1 LDTPERIYEE
11 HAQALFSFLL
21 NFVRNETDT
30 RDVLQ
35 EVFRK
40 ILERPDLLD
49 GVRDERTFLLRLAHN
64 LAVDLMRRRSTRD
77 KNEGELANEHLNLFA
92 AGRNADEEYL
102 REALSDALK
111 ELPPEQRAVAHLK
124 LWEGRTFEDI
134 GKALGIPANTAASR
148 YRYAIDKLRRQLRP
162 IYEEIKP

>member
-1 LDTPERIYEE
+1 MFSIATLTLDTPERIYEE

-77 KNEGELANEHLNLFA
+77 KNEG
-92 AGRNADEEYL
+92 
-102 REALSDALK
+102 K
-111 ELPPEQRAVAHLK
+111 
-124 LWEGRTFEDI
+124 I
-134 GKALGIPANTAASR
+134 GV
-148 YRYAIDKLRRQLRP
+148 RQHFSTGVP
-162 IYEEIKP
+162 MF

>member
-1 LDTPERIYEE
+1 
-11 HAQALFSFLL
+11 
-21 NFVRNETDT
+21 
-30 RDVLQ
+30 
-35 EVFRK
+35 
-40 ILERPDLLD
+40 
-49 GVRDERTFLLRLAHN
+49 VRDERTFLLRLAHN